1 MKSDEAMQQLCEAMR
16 TEFGADVEFELSL
29 GELVGRYRV
38 AHERRMRDQQA
49 AELLPLGR
57 EVAAQRLNVAPSTV
71 YKMTH
76 RHRARLSTL
85 DPAA

>member
-29 GELVGRYRV
+29 GGLIGRYRV

-57 EVAAQRLNVAPSTV
+57 TVAAERLGVAERTV
-71 YKMTH
+71 YYMAN
-76 RHRARLSTL
+76 RHRRFCKVA
-85 DPAA
+85 

>member
-1 MKSDEAMQQLCEAMR
+1 MKSDEAMQRLCEAMR

-29 GELVGRYRV
+29 GEMIGRYRV

-57 EVAAQRLNVAPSTV
+57 TVAAERLGVAERTV
-71 YKMTH
+71 YHMAH
-76 RHRARLSTL
+76 RYRRFCKVA
-85 DPAA
+85 